1 MEISPN
7 WNYLK
12 IILPTSVSRFPLSDF
27 FIPTKS
33 VHRKKKF
40 KILIWLWER
49 ERERDGANHCERK
62 VGWDLVQKKF
72 WSISQLLSFDESLPT
87 EIWRN
92 NQIEEKRILKF
103 RNEESDG
110 MRSVPFVDQ
119 GRRGAHP
126 WYWVET
132 RQRWFEQTLAASGS
146 PSPAIL
152 LFSNPNYILNNLAN
166 NRPSLVFFN
175 GFNFFLFL
183 IFNF

>member
-1 MEISPN
+1 M
-7 WNYLK
+7 
-12 IILPTSVSRFPLSDF
+12 
-27 FIPTKS
+27 
-33 VHRKKKF
+33 
-40 KILIWLWER
+40 R
-49 ERERDGANHCERK
+49 ERERDGVNHCEGK
-62 VGWDLVQKKF
+62 VGWDPVQKKF

-92 NQIEEKRILKF
+92 NQTEEKGILKF

-166 NRPSLVFFN
+166 NRPSL
-175 GFNFFLFL
+175 FFLTVL
-183 IFNF
+183 IFFFF

>member
-1 MEISPN
+1 MEIIYKLFYLPLWADFRSLISSFQKN
-7 WNYLK
+7 LCTEKKNIYIYIYLK
-12 IILPTSVSRFPLSDF
+12 F
-27 FIPTKS
+27 
-33 VHRKKKF
+33 KKN
-40 KILIWLWER
+40 LIWLWER
-49 ERERDGANHCERK
+49 ERDGVNHCEGK

-72 WSISQLLSFDESLPT
+72 WSISQPLSFDESLPT

-146 PSPAIL
+146 LFPAIL

-166 NRPSLVFFN
+166 NRPSL
-175 GFNFFLFL
+175 FFLTVL
-183 IFNF
+183 IFFFF